1 VRLFSHFQ
9 CERLAADSTG
19 LRVLVFLPVA
29 APGTIRLLMSE
40 SPFRSTRFPGWPA
53 RLLLTVCAF
62 LVFFGGLG
70 SIPLLEPDEGRYAE
84 IPREMLARGD
94 FVTPHLNGVLYLEK
108 PPLYY
113 WLNAGAMA
121 VLGRT
126 ELACRLASAC
136 LGLAGL
142 GLAWALGRSMGAG
155 GGRGTGL
162 LATTFL
168 GTAPLY
174 VALARANI
182 IDMTLSFFL
191 GATLTCFWLAQERE
205 KGERGERL
213 LWYGLFASA
222 ALATLTKGL
231 IGFVIP
237 GAVIFFYLL
246 LTRRWRLL
254 LRVPWVGGIALF
266 LAIAAPW
273 HVLAAQR
280 NPEFLWF
287 YFVHEHLLRYTT
299 SEAMR
304 EAPFWYFAPVLVL
317 GLLPW
322 SGLLPA
328 AATLFRRG
336 WLRERPELVFLAV
349 WAGFVFLFF
358 SASHS
363 KLIPYVLPAC
373 LPLAVLFAL
382 SLERTG
388 SIGRTRSWA
397 RRGLLVGAVVLAL
410 LALPFLWAAL
420 GRVARYS
427 PETSPLLLAFAL
439 STLAAA
445 LLAAVL
451 GWRRGPE
458 GRGLA
463 ALTLASSLFIGC
475 IWAVGPRVGRYRSSK
490 EIAGVLNA
498 RLRPGDEVYSFRCYP
513 QSLPV
518 YLDREIGVAHFRTE
532 LGWGIDHL
540 PPAER
545 LRRFPKTEE
554 LRDLWSSSK
563 TLYLVL
569 EKNDLDSLKT
579 FGLEPG
585 PILLEQ
591 DKLLLMTNRPLA

>member
-1 VRLFSHFQ
+1 
-9 CERLAADSTG
+9 
-19 LRVLVFLPVA
+19 
-29 APGTIRLLMSE
+29 MSE
-40 SPFRSTRFPGWPA
+40 SPLRSAHPLGWPA
-53 RLLLTVCAF
+53 RFLLAACAF

-70 SIPLLEPDEGRYAE
+70 AIPLLDPDEGRYAE

-94 FVTPHLNGVLYLEK
+94 FVTPRLNGVLYLEK

-126 ELACRLASAC
+126 EVAFRLASAV

-142 GLAWALGRSMGAG
+142 GLAWALGRSMGD
-155 GGRGTGL
+155 RRTGL
-162 LATTFL
+162 MAAVFL

-174 VALARANI
+174 VSLARTNI
-182 IDMTLSFFL
+182 IDMTLTFFL
-191 GATLTCFWLAQERE
+191 SATLTCFWLAQERE
-205 KGERGERL
+205 KGARGERL

-287 YFVHEHLLRYTT
+287 YFVHEHLLRYATP
-299 SEAMR
+299 EAMR
-304 EAPFWYFAPVLVL
+304 EQPFWYFIPVLIL

-373 LPLAVLFAL
+373 LPLAVLAAL
-382 SLERTG
+382 ALERAATDA
-388 SIGRTRSWA
+388 GRTRAWA
-397 RRGLLVGAVVLAL
+397 RGGLLTGAVVLAV
-410 LALPFLWAAL
+410 LALPFLWAGL

-427 PETSPLLLAFAL
+427 PEVSPVLLVFAL

-445 LLAAVL
+445 LIAAVL
-451 GWRRGPE
+451 GWRKG
-458 GRGLA
+458 GLA
-463 ALTLASSLFIGC
+463 TLALAAALLIGC
-475 IWAVGPRVGRYRSSK
+475 MWAAGHRVGRYRSSK
-490 EIAGVLNA
+490 EIAGLLNA
-498 RLRPGDEVYSFRCYP
+498 RLKPGDEVYSFRYYP
-513 QSLPV
+513 PSLAV
-518 YLDREIGVAHFRTE
+518 YLDREIGVAQFRGE
-532 LGWGIDHL
+532 LAWGIDRL
-540 PPAER
+540 PLAER
-545 LRRFPKTEE
+545 LRRFPKAEE
-554 LRDLWSSSK
+554 FRGRWSSSK
-563 TLYLVL
+563 TIYLVL
-569 EKNDLDSLKT
+569 EKNDLDSMKT

-591 DKLLLMTNRPLA
+591 DKLLLMTNRPAA

>member
-1 VRLFSHFQ
+1 
-9 CERLAADSTG
+9 
-19 LRVLVFLPVA
+19 
-29 APGTIRLLMSE
+29 MSE
-40 SPFRSTRFPGWPA
+40 SPFRSASSLGWPA
-53 RLLLTVCAF
+53 RLLLAACAF
-62 LVFFGGLG
+62 LIFFAGLG
-70 SIPLLEPDEGRYAE
+70 TIPLLEPDEGRYAE
-84 IPREMLARGD
+84 IPREMLAGGD
-94 FVTPHLNGVLYLEK
+94 FVTPHLNGVLYFEK

-126 ELACRLASAC
+126 ELACRLAGAC

-142 GLAWALGRSMGAG
+142 GLAWALGRSMDAG
-155 GGRGTGL
+155 SGRGTGL
-162 LATTFL
+162 LAAVLL

-182 IDMTLSFFL
+182 IDMTLAFFL

-213 LWYGLFASA
+213 LWYGLFACA

-254 LRVPWVGGIALF
+254 LRVPWLGGIALF
-266 LAIAAPW
+266 LVIAAPW
-273 HVLAAQR
+273 HVLAARR

-299 SEAMR
+299 PEAMR
-304 EAPFWYFAPVLVL
+304 EAPFWYFVPVLLL

-349 WAGFVFLFF
+349 WASFVFLFF

-382 SLERTG
+382 TLERAATEA
-388 SIGRTRSWA
+388 GRTRAWA
-397 RRGLLVGAVVLAL
+397 RGGILVGAVVLVA

-420 GRVARYS
+420 GRVPQYS
-427 PETSPLLLAFAL
+427 PEVSPVLLAFAL
-439 STLAAA
+439 ATLLAALAAA
-445 LLAAVL
+445 IL
-451 GWRRGPE
+451 GWRTGLDRRGV
-458 GRGLA
+458 A
-463 ALTLASSLFIGC
+463 ALAFAAALFIGC
-475 IWAVGPRVGRYRSSK
+475 IWAVGPRVGRYRSSR
-490 EIAGVLNA
+490 EIAGMLHA

-513 QSLPV
+513 QSLPF
-518 YLDREIGVAHFRTE
+518 YLDREIGVVHFRTE

-545 LRRFPKTEE
+545 VRRFPRAAEFRE
-554 LRDLWSSSK
+554 RWSSSQ
-563 TLYLVL
+563 TFYLVL
-569 EKNDLDSLKT
+569 EKDDLDSLKT
-579 FGLEPG
+579 FGLAPG

-591 DKLLLMTNRPLA
+591 DKLLLMTNRPVG